1 MFQVK
6 KSVEEIRIKD
16 AVAILQTLPEW
27 WKRRISGKAKD
38 YAVEPAVMER
48 LKSAGLVEMCNGEF
62 NEYRQ
67 TKLGA
72 ELVEMYTNIYY
83 YQGEGCPLSTRDLAD
98 WEEWFKRPQDDDGA
112 EP

>member
-48 LKSAGLVEMCNGEF
+48 LIEQFTSEMTLVAEGLCEDQSKLRKEVDGMITEEEVAEMLSA
-62 NEYRQ
+62 Q
-67 TKLGA
+67 
-72 ELVEMYTNIYY
+72 
-83 YQGEGCPLSTRDLAD
+83 
-98 WEEWFKRPQDDDGA
+98 
-112 EP
+112 